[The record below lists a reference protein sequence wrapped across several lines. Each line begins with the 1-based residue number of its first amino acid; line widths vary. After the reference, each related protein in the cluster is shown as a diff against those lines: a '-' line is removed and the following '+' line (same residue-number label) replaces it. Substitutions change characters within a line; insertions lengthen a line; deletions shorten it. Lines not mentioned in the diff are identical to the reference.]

1 MRPPD
6 KRPRAWGERLAR
18 RTGLHPAAWQR
29 TDWYV
34 ESAQERREEDLWRT
48 HFGVDDARSA
58 RMVAPDDF
66 TARVMA
72 RIAAEQMQTASAPA
86 PRLAV
91 GPMRV
96 VAGAIGVS
104 AILAL
109 TSSCALAILAP
120 SQALALLG
128 GVLSLGVL
136 LLTVLRELFSVA
148 TSTAVGSGALL
159 VLAALPLLGLI
170 LAAGLARDDG
180 SAVGEM

>member
-1 MRPPD
+1 VRG
-6 KRPRAWGERLAR
+6 WGERLAQ

-34 ESAQERREEDLWRT
+34 ESAQERREEELWRMRV
-48 HFGVDDARSA
+48 GVDAARSMRA
-58 RMVAPDDF
+58 AAPDDF

-72 RIAAEQMQTASAPA
+72 RIAAEQMASAPA

-136 LLTVLRELFSVA
+136 LLTVLREVFSVA
-148 TSTAVGSGALL
+148 TSTAAGSGALL

-170 LAAGLARDDG
+170 LAAGLARGDG
-180 SAVGEM
+180 NAVGEL